1 VSNISLVAPAEPDL
15 HLWCTP
21 LRLDQLSRELRPALD
36 SLLWAGQLKPVL
48 RDWVR
53 RQLVEEVLKGSPSD
67 PDACDGDQLPPGW
80 SEQLRS
86 QWLQRDAALK
96 RWARQQWGHR
106 LEAMYLARKSQLDRF
121 TFRMLRVSDG
131 DLALELYHRI
141 KAGEA
146 GFEQLS
152 WTFGEGKER
161 FQGGLIKGQ
170 RLEALP
176 PAFIPLLQNLRS
188 TVVQEPRQ
196 LGKQH
201 VIYQLEKR
209 EPSVFDETTSEQLL
223 QEDLARW
230 EAVVVDHLLTH
241 LISSD

>member
-1 VSNISLVAPAEPDL
+1 
-15 HLWCTP
+15 
-21 LRLDQLSRELRPALD
+21 
-36 SLLWAGQLKPVL
+36 
-48 RDWVR
+48 
-53 RQLVEEVLKGSPSD
+53 
-67 PDACDGDQLPPGW
+67 
-80 SEQLRS
+80 
-86 QWLQRDAALK
+86 
-96 RWARQQWGHR
+96 
-106 LEAMYLARKSQLDRF
+106 
-121 TFRMLRVSDG
+121 
-131 DLALELYHRI
+131 
-141 KAGEA
+141 
-146 GFEQLS
+146 
-152 WTFGEGKER
+152 
-161 FQGGLIKGQ
+161 LIKGQ

-230 EAVVVDHLLTH
+230 EAAVVDHLLTH